1 MTSVAYGIALPAS
14 RGVLTAQAAPS
25 WLPAGKTIFADIPNG
40 RYWAAGRLRPN
51 LASWLAAVGA
61 TFSGEPG
68 RTYTTAANLVA
79 AVGLDQ
85 PRITHVGGVPHLLY
99 EPAATNVLPQSNAFN
114 LWSVQLATVATGI
127 PGPDGATSAA
137 RLVEDTSAIY
147 HRVQQTSASTAGQ
160 VAGSVWAKAAERSFL
175 CINDNAGN
183 DLFLNAGDGT
193 YGNVAAKYTP
203 APTVAYAGGW
213 YRFSFTFVAIA
224 NQMINVFVAQ
234 ANGVRNYAGDGT
246 SGICIY
252 GTQLEAGAAASSYI
266 ATTSA
271 AAPRAAESIG
281 GIVAPGN
288 LSVTFDDNS
297 TQVISAANF
306 ANPANLSR
314 SRIKGIAA

>member
-1 MTSVAYGIALPAS
+1 MTSVAYGVALPAS

-40 RYWAAGRLRPN
+40 RYWAAGRLRPD

-61 TFSGEPG
+61 TFSGEAG

-79 AVGLDQ
+79 AAGLDL
-85 PRITHVGGVPHLLY
+85 PRISYVAGVPHLLY
-99 EPAATNVLPQSNAFN
+99 EGATTNVLPRSNTFAS
-114 LWSVQLATVATGI
+114 WTVQRASVVTGVS
-127 PGPDGATSAA
+127 GPDGGAFAS
-137 RLVEDTSAIY
+137 RLVEDTSVNT
-147 HRVQQTSASTAGQ
+147 HLLQQLSTSSAGQ
-160 VAGSVWAKAAERSFL
+160 VAFSMWVKAAERTFL
-175 CINDNAGN
+175 CVNDNAGN
-183 DLFLNAGDGT
+183 DLYIDAGAGT

-203 APTVAYAGGW
+203 APPVVYADGW
-213 YRFSFTFVAIA
+213 RRYAFTFVAGA
-224 NQMINVFVAQ
+224 TQWINVMVAQ
-234 ANGVRNYAGDGT
+234 ANGVRFYAGDGT
-246 SGICIY
+246 SAVCIY
-252 GTQLEAGAAASSYI
+252 GAQLEAGAVASSYV

-306 ANPANLSR
+306 ADPTNLSR
-314 SRIKGIAA
+314 PLIKGIAA